1 MTSSAP
7 HHPVVSPIRL
17 AAVALTIVAAFAL
30 AMLAVSP
37 VSAHIDLQ
45 GAEPPVDAV
54 VGVAPAQVIALFSG
68 EVAEAGSTLT
78 VAGPDG
84 QPVDNGDGRLD
95 LNDPDRRTVMATLR
109 ADLPAG
115 VYTVTYSAVPAD
127 GHEAAAGSYTFTVD
141 AALVTGGATPG
152 ATPAATPVGTPAAT
166 PIAVSGGPAASTS
179 DAGASPGPA
188 NIALLAASAVA
199 VVLGGGFA
207 ISRASRKS

>member
-1 MTSSAP
+1 MTSSAS

-30 AMLAVSP
+30 AILTVTPA
-37 VSAHIDLQ
+37 SAHIDFQ
-45 GAEPPVDAV
+45 GAEPPADAMV
-54 VGVAPAQVIALFSG
+54 EAAPAQVIVLFTG
-68 EVAEAGSTLT
+68 EVTEAGSTLT

-84 QPVDNGDGRLD
+84 QPVDNGDGGLD
-95 LNDPDRRTVMATLR
+95 LADTDRRTLTATLQPG
-109 ADLPAG
+109 LPAG
-115 VYTVTYSAVPAD
+115 IYTVTYSALPAD
-127 GHEAAAGSYTFTVD
+127 GHEAVAGSYTFTVG

-179 DAGASPGPA
+179 DASAGPGPA
-188 NIALLAASAVA
+188 SIALLAAAAVA

-207 ISRASRKS
+207 VSRASRKS